1 MKSRSWIAWIVLI
14 AWCVVGCRSQQS
26 VSEEAI
32 VVKVDT
38 VRSYDG
44 DFRISYPGKVRAAAD
59 VNLAFRVAGPI
70 AKVPVRV
77 GQYVRK
83 GDVLAEIDPRD
94 YETQLAATEAQYK
107 QVKAEAE
114 RIIELQKRGSA
125 PDNDRD
131 KAFYGLQQVGAKY
144 EANKNA
150 LADTKLLAPFDG
162 YVQKKYFEAG
172 ETVAA
177 GTPVVAI
184 IGAQCLEVEINIP
197 ASDYIRRRRF
207 DSYVCEADVLP
218 GVFFPLELIGIAQKA
233 NLNQLYNI
241 RFRLSPE
248 ASDTLSAGMNA
259 NVTIYYKPDE
269 RNLSAVPLSAV
280 FEKDGGSAVWV
291 YDPVSQTIS
300 RRMVEPVDLHKDGVM
315 LVSGGIAPGE
325 IVVAAGL
332 RSLEEGQRVEPLKPV
347 SETNVGGL
355 L

>member
-1 MKSRSWIAWIVLI
+1 MKGRSWICLFGLAVW
-14 AWCVVGCRSQQS
+14 GTFSCRSQQS
-26 VSEEAI
+26 VSEESV

-38 VRSYDG
+38 VRLYEG

-70 AKVPVRV
+70 ARVPVRV
-77 GQYVRK
+77 GQYVRT
-83 GDVLAEIDPRD
+83 GDLLAEIDPRD
-94 YETQLAATEAQYK
+94 YETQLAATEAQYN

-114 RIIELQKRGSA
+114 RVIELQKRGSA

-131 KAFYGLQQVGAKY
+131 KAFYGLQQVSAKY

-162 YVQKKYFEAG
+162 YVQKKFFEVG

-184 IGAQCLEVEINIP
+184 IGAQSLEVEINIP
-197 ASDYIRRRRF
+197 ASDYIRRHRF
-207 DSYVCEADVLP
+207 DAYECEADVLP
-218 GVFFPLELIGIAQKA
+218 GVIFPLELIGIAQKA
-233 NLNQLYNI
+233 NLNQLYNV
-241 RFRLSPE
+241 RFRLSS
-248 ASDTLSAGMNA
+248 AAADTLSAGMNA

-269 RNLSAVPLSAV
+269 RNLVAVPLSAV
-280 FEKDGGSAVWV
+280 FEKDGGSAVWI
-291 YDPVSQTIS
+291 YDPVSQTITQ
-300 RRMVEPVDLHKDGVM
+300 RMVEPVELHKDGVM
-315 LVSGGIAPGE
+315 LVSGGITAGE
-325 IVVAAGL
+325 IVVVAGL

-347 SETNVGGL
+347 SKTNIGGL